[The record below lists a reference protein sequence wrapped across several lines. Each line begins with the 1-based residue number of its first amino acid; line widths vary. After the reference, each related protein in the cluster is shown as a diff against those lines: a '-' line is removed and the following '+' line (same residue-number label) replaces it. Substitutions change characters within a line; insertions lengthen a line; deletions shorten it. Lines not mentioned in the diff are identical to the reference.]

1 MAEVVLMAVMCWHRW
16 DKWKVTGEGVFM
28 VEYDVF
34 TGFKLAPSEKFVSGC
49 FIKQQRECEK
59 CGKIQLRRARA

>member
-1 MAEVVLMAVMCWHRW
+1 MCWHRW
-16 DKWKVTGEGVFM
+16 AKWKITGEGVFM
-28 VEYDVF
+28 VEYDAL
-34 TGFKLAPSEKFVSGC
+34 TGRKLDPHEKFVHGS